1 MTHTTHIEDRDAW
14 ERGRD
19 AAIKRNASVSRQRKW
34 LAEDASRQELIDLCS
49 DDFGGT
55 DSFPRV
61 FNEDCAQC
69 RKHFNWE
76 WKNSPDCDGHP
87 NEVIKSAWRASGDFL
102 EAMFEQINEWG
113 RLSEKQEAAVRK
125 ILERA
130 KGRVAEWEAKKAE
143 EFANSADCPQGR
155 VQVTGTIISTDLRET
170 SFGNVWKMLVRDDS
184 GFKVW
189 GSIPSKLHEPE
200 EEGGQWIT
208 GKEMKGKR
216 VSFTAAIEPS
226 EDDQKFG
233 FFKRPTKAKIEAAQ

>member
-19 AAIKRNASVSRQRKW
+19 RAIKRNASVSRQRKW

-49 DDFGGT
+49 DHFGGS
-55 DSFPRV
+55 DSFPLV

-76 WKNSPDCDGHP
+76 WKATPDCDGHA
-87 NEVIKSAWRASGDFL
+87 NEVVKSAWRASGAFL
-102 EAMFEQINEWG
+102 DAMDDQINEWG

-130 KGRVAEWEAKKAE
+130 KGRVAEWEVKLAE

-155 VQVTGTIISTDLRET
+155 VQVVGTVLSVKDVET
-170 SFGNVWKMLVRDDS
+170 NFGNVWKMLVRDDS

-189 GSIPSKLHEPE
+189 GSMPRKLREPE
-200 EEGGQWIT
+200 DENGQWLAA
-208 GKEMKGKR
+208 EELKGKR
-216 VSFTAAIEPS
+216 VSFTAAVEPS

>member
-1 MTHTTHIEDRDAW
+1 MTHTTHIENRDAW

-34 LAEDASRQELIDLCS
+34 LAEDASRQELIDLCW
-49 DDFGGT
+49 GHIGT
-55 DSFPRV
+55 DSFPEV
-61 FNEDCAQC
+61 FNENCRSC
-69 RKHFNWE
+69 RKRFE
-76 WKNSPDCDGHP
+76 WGGADSPDCTGHP
-87 NEVIKSAWRASGDFL
+87 NEVVVSAFRASGDFL
-102 EAMFEQINEWG
+102 RAMDDQINEWG
-113 RLSEKQEAAVRK
+113 RLSENQEAAVRK

-200 EEGGQWIT
+200 EEDGQWIT
-208 GKEMKGKR
+208 GKELKGKR
-216 VSFTAAIEPS
+216 VSFTAAVEPS